1 MPDGFKR
8 DPSTDSQC
16 LTDVR
21 AAVHARFATPALV
34 FVLLLPPSNS
44 PAVDSVFLVK
54 WEPLCCT
61 PQARLFQPTQSFV
74 HIIMTLVLSPQ

>member
-8 DPSTDSQC
+8 DSSTDSQC
-16 LTDVR
+16 LTNVR

-34 FVLLLPPSNS
+34 FVLLLPTSNS
-44 PAVDSVFLVK
+44 PAVNSALLVK

-61 PQARLFQPTQSFV
+61 PQAQLFQPTQSFV
-74 HIIMTLVLSPQ
+74 HSIMTPVLSPQ